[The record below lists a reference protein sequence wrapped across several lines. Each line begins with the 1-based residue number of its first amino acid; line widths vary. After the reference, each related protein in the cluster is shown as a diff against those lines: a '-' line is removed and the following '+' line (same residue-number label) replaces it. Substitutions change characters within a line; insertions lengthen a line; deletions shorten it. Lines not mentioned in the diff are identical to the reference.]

1 MQQYLKSSG
10 AVLLA
15 SALALT
21 GFNARAQEPRR
32 DVKASDLKG
41 LPPRQTPAE
50 YQTAA
55 KVGAL
60 TIAADFAG
68 HGVPTADGIFST
80 EDYIVVEVAF
90 FGPPGSHLNLSYKD
104 FSLRINGKKSP
115 SSAQPYEGAFASL
128 KDPEWQP
135 PPTEGKSKTSLN
147 GGGSGEPPPAPP
159 KMPMNLRLAMEQK
172 VQKAAI
178 PEGERPVPEDGL
190 LFFQHGG
197 KLSGIHSLELLY
209 DGAAGKA
216 KLSLQ

>member
-1 MQQYLKSSG
+1 MRHYLKLSTLAG
-10 AVLLA
+10 LVLA
-15 SALALT
+15 CLT
-21 GFNARAQEPRR
+21 GFAQEPVRP
-32 DVKASDLKG
+32 KAPDARG
-41 LPPRQTPAE
+41 LPPRSSPAE

-68 HGVPTADGIFST
+68 HGVPTADGVFST

-90 FGPPGSHLNLSYKD
+90 FGPAGSHLNLSYKD

-128 KDPEWQP
+128 KDPEWTP
-135 PPTEGKSKTSLN
+135 PPSEAKSKTSIG
-147 GGGSGEPPPAPP
+147 GGGSGDPPPTPP
-159 KMPMNLRLAMEQK
+159 KMPMNLRLAMEAK

-178 PEGERPVPEDGL
+178 PEGERPLPEAGV

-197 KLSGIHSLELLY
+197 KLSGIRSLELVY
-209 DGAAGKA
+209 TGAAGKA
-216 KLSLQ
+216 TLALQ